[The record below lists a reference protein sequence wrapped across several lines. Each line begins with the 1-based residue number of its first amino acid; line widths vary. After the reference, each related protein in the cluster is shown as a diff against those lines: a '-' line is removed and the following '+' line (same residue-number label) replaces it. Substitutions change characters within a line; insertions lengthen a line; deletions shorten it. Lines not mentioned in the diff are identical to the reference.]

1 MKLNPFSLIAIGFV
15 LVSLVGCGGTHRDLP
30 ERNYVKGTVTLD
42 GEPIEKGS
50 ISFASDKD
58 VASGMPF
65 SGNITDGTYQL
76 QVTPGQKKVK
86 INCIVGG
93 KGFRGHVQ
101 VRIEV
106 PRAGESSAGKLIEA
120 AWEIALRSLGDDN
133 SLS

>member
-93 KGFRGHVQ
+93 KG
-101 VRIEV
+101 IE
-106 PRAGESSAGKLIEA
+106 GEFKNLVHPKY
-120 AWEIALRSLGDDN
+120 N
-133 SLS
+133 SQTTLTANVTGNDTFDFEVTSK